1 MKKGEDLKKFAEK
14 LQEQIMEQVRKRYT
28 ETVIE
33 HWQHPRNFLKMDH
46 PDGYAQV
53 KGTCGDTMEM
63 FLKIEGDSIVECSF
77 QTDGCGTTIAC
88 GSVATHLAKGKTF
101 NQALASVSAD
111 QILKRLGGLPEED
124 VHCARLAASALR
136 RAMADHLTQRQSPWK
151 KSYRKI

>member
-1 MKKGEDLKKFAEK
+1 MNKDEDLKKFAEK
-14 LQEQIMEQVRKRYT
+14 LQEQILEQVRKRYT

-63 FLKIEGDSIVECSF
+63 FLKMKDEAIAECSF

-88 GSVATHLAKGKTF
+88 GSVATDLAKGKTF
-101 NQALASVSAD
+101 TQALASISAD

-124 VHCARLAASALR
+124 IHCAQLASEALR
-136 RAMADHLTQRQSPWK
+136 RALADYLTQKRAPWRR
-151 KSYRKI
+151 SYRKL